1 MTVKLTFENFYQVAE
16 EGADA
21 GVVGN
26 AAGEEGGGRGCSCRR
41 RCRDSREVG
50 GRGGGSC

>member
-26 AAGEEGGGRGCSCRR
+26 AAGEEGGGKGVQLPPPMPRFP
-41 RCRDSREVG
+41 
-50 GRGGGSC
+50 